1 MSMNFDELRSLVR
14 HRRVGFVRDLKSEV
28 TALDDGSI
36 LVLTRLLD
44 EHHDIAT
51 IMLVNNELCI
61 TEFAAHME
69 RMPYPVCRETE
80 AAYDKLKGL
89 YVFKRGVTKDIRA
102 AVERTC
108 GCTHITELVEAGLR
122 ALFAGL
128 YNVRRQGDLSKVIN
142 REESRQLN
150 ILRPVLGDTCR
161 SFRRQDADDAVVQVA
176 LDKIRQAGYDTER
189 LDPHRSVS

>member
-1 MSMNFDELRSLVR
+1 MTFEELRSRVR
-14 HRRVGFVRDLKSEV
+14 HQRVGFVRDLKSEV
-28 TALDDGSI
+28 TALDDGGI
-36 LVLTRLLD
+36 LVMTRLLD

-51 IMLVNNELCI
+51 IMLINSELCI
-61 TEFAAHME
+61 EEFAAHME

-80 AAYDKLKGL
+80 GAYEKLKGI

-102 AVERTC
+102 AVERTS
-108 GCTHITELVEAGLR
+108 GCTHITELIEAGLR

-161 SFRRQDADDAVVQVA
+161 SFRRQDADATIVHVA
-176 LDKIRQAGYDTER
+176 LSKIREAGFDTEK

>member
-1 MSMNFDELRSLVR
+1 MNYEQLRELAR
-14 HRRVGFVRDLKSEV
+14 HRRVSFVRDLKSEV
-28 TALDDGSI
+28 TALDDGGI
-36 LVLTRLLD
+36 LVVTRLLD

-51 IMLVNNELCI
+51 IMLINSELCI
-61 TEFAAHME
+61 AEFAAHME

-80 AAYDKLKGL
+80 RAYDKLKGL
-89 YVFKRGVTKDIRA
+89 YIFKRGITKEIRS
-102 AVERTC
+102 AVDRTE
-108 GCTHITELVEAGLR
+108 GCTHVTELIEASLR

-128 YNVRRQGDLSKVIN
+128 YNVRRQGDLGKVIS

-161 SFRRQDADDAVVQVA
+161 SFRRADADERIVHIA
-176 LDKIRQAGYDTER
+176 LDKIRAAGFDTDK